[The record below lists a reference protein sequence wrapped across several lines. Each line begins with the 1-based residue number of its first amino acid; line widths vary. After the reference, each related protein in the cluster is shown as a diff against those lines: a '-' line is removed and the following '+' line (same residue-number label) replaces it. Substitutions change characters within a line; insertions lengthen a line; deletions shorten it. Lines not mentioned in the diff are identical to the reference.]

1 VPIYPQN
8 NSTISKHND
17 SRVSV
22 VIMTIIILAKECYC
36 KYLCSDILALATRKH
51 KHRPDHMTVN
61 IIY

>member
-1 VPIYPQN
+1 MFTQSLKDTHALTMYK
-8 NSTISKHND
+8 TFLKMK
-17 SRVSV
+17 
-22 VIMTIIILAKECYC
+22 IMTIIILAKECYC